1 MDAVSYSRPDVIHI
15 LNERVVPV
23 RVTLE
28 SRYLFRT
35 YSVDATPTQLMIGDN
50 GFIRQRSTGFLN
62 GQELMAFL
70 LLGIGKYYFDQ
81 SLIDD
86 ALKMVEKL
94 IEEYRE
100 SRLIPEA
107 LFHRGF
113 FLYKRT
119 MDHRHLRETHKVME
133 RRFPESAWTRSAR
146 MISLYH
152 YAPSVWEWS
161 RKKDNINHARFGV
174 ILTLHDD
181 ESRLCRK
188 GPDGLNDPVR

>member
-1 MDAVSYSRPDVIHI
+1 MDTVSYSRPDVMHV
-15 LNERVVPV
+15 LKEMVLPV
-23 RVTLE
+23 RVTPE
-28 SRYLFRT
+28 TRHLFRT
-35 YSVDATPTQLMIGDN
+35 YSVDVTPSQLMIGDN

-81 SLIDD
+81 SRIGD

-94 IEEYRE
+94 IEEYGE

-113 FLYKRT
+113 FLYKKT
-119 MDHRHLRETHKVME
+119 LDHRHLRETHLVME
-133 RRFPESAWTRSAR
+133 RRFPESDWTRSAR

-161 RKKDNINHARFGV
+161 QKKDNINHARFGV

-181 ESRLCRK
+181 EPCLCRK
-188 GPDGLNDPVR
+188 ESDGLKNPIE